1 MNHYASSPMRSYF
14 YDAIDPKAFR
24 TFASQWVTDRESP
37 DRKTVVASRAPM
49 SADGPRRKLLTVLT
63 PVYNE
68 ELNVMR
74 CYDEVKKVV
83 ESLGDEWD
91 YEHIFGDNRSV
102 DGTMDILRKL
112 AAKDKRVRVLQ
123 YSRNFGAEKSGI
135 ALLRHASGD
144 AVIGLVCDLQDP
156 PALFPKMIELW
167 KEGNQV
173 VYGVYSST
181 EANLIMRGLRSLYYK
196 LIDRLSPDPLPRD
209 FTGFA
214 LLDRRVV
221 DEVVR
226 VDDHAPYARGLI
238 STVGFRQVPLP
249 YTRTKR
255 VAGKSKHGLAFLL
268 DFGINGVISH
278 SIVPIRIGSYV
289 GAFLAGTS
297 FVTAIAYAILK
308 IVRWEIQAPGAT
320 SVIVIVLFFAGVQLM
335 FLGMLGEYIG
345 AIHGQV
351 RAKPFVII
359 DERINFPPKP
369 DRVRLVPEPAL
380 QEEEIQAVRDLTQQ
394 NRSANVPTE

>member
-1 MNHYASSPMRSYF
+1 
-14 YDAIDPKAFR
+14 
-24 TFASQWVTDRESP
+24 
-37 DRKTVVASRAPM
+37 M
-49 SADGPRRKLLTVLT
+49 SEGRRKLLTILT

-68 ELNVMR
+68 ELNVVR
-74 CYDEVKKVV
+74 CYEEVKRVV
-83 ESLGDEWD
+83 ESLGGAYD

-102 DGTMDILRKL
+102 DGTMDILREL
-112 AAKDKRVRVLQ
+112 AAKDPNVKVLQ

-156 PALFPKMIELW
+156 PALFPKMLELW

-173 VYGVYSST
+173 VYGVYRSPG
-181 EANLIMRGLRSLYYK
+181 ENLVMRGLRSIYYK

-226 VDDHAPYARGLI
+226 VDDHSPYARGLI

-249 YTRTKR
+249 YTRTQR
-255 VAGKSKHGLAFLL
+255 IAGKSKHGLSFLL
-268 DFGINGVISH
+268 DFGINGIVSH
-278 SIVPIRIGSYV
+278 SVVPIRVASYV
-289 GAFLAGTS
+289 GAFLAGGS
-297 FVTAIAYAILK
+297 FLTAFAYALLK
-308 IVRWEIQAPGAT
+308 AFRWEIQAPGAT

-345 AIHGQV
+345 AIHSQV

-359 DERINFPPKP
+359 DERINFPAIRARPRP
-369 DRVRLVPEPAL
+369 VPEPAL
-380 QEEEIQAVRDLTQQ
+380 QEEDIAAVRDRF
-394 NRSANVPTE
+394 RS